1 MSRRNNVLTIVALA
15 FGTICP
21 MVAQRPALAVAA
33 PEIRFEQYQMSNGL
47 QVILH
52 EDHKLPIVAV
62 NIWYHVGP
70 ANERAGRTGFAHLF
84 EHMMLQGSRNLG
96 EQTQVPFLE
105 SVGATDINAT
115 TSFDRTNYFETVPSN
130 QLETTLWMESDR
142 MGFLLDTLSRERL
155 VNQRDVVRNERRR
168 GEDSPY
174 GVVDEALY
182 HQLFPKGHPYYAD
195 VMGSHADIESARL
208 ADVRQFFRDFYAPNN
223 ATLVLAGDFDPAA
236 ARVLVEKYFGSLPV
250 GPAAA
255 SAFVATPLITAERR
269 AVVTDT
275 VQHPKIIL
283 GWLAPS
289 AFKSGDAEAE
299 IAARILGGGD
309 SSRLYRELVLNRRL
323 AQSASCDHTPL
334 ALAST
339 FSCELVANEGV
350 TAEKL
355 EAEAEKIIARFQQDG
370 PTGAELEQARNT
382 VLTKLVS
389 CSEDLG
395 DGNSHGELTQL
406 ANMLNRYNQY
416 TGDPGYLPR
425 DVSRYEAVTAK
436 SVRALAA
443 ATLGQNQR
451 VVIYGLPGKKILFD
465 VPRSSDD
472 TDANVKVAPSHPQE
486 FYTAQAW
493 RAIRPKLGA
502 EPALK
507 LPQPQI
513 LTLDNGLTI
522 YLVER
527 HDRPVVA
534 MQLLTLAGTGAN
546 PAHRAGLAC
555 LTASLLTEGTS
566 TRTSAQIAGE
576 AALLGS
582 ELESSCDANAASLGM
597 TLLTSHAAA
606 GMALIAD
613 VAMHPRLASKDL
625 ARLLDER
632 KNKLLSLQDSPRAT
646 ANRAAL
652 LALYSPEDPYGYDQ
666 LGTERSLNGLT
677 HDEVADFYAN
687 HYGPRISMLAL
698 AGDLTAADARKLA
711 QEAFGKW
718 RSMAKPQPA
727 PAAPAETAR
736 RVLIIDRPGAP
747 LTTLQAL
754 APGLAREAAD
764 YPEASVMIAA
774 LGGQFSSRIYTNLR
788 EVHGYAYWTS
798 TDFRFQRGGGLFSF
812 RAQVRADVTA
822 PAIEQFF
829 AEMEGIH
836 TNPLTAVELN
846 NAKNS
851 LVRSLRANFE
861 GNYSTIHQLATLWLY
876 HLSADD
882 LSKLP
887 ERIQSVNDAGAQRAA
902 ERYIHAKNTLL
913 VVVGDKSK
921 FETALRALELGPI
934 AIATVNDE
942 QEESD
947 K

>member
-1 MSRRNNVLTIVALA
+1 
-15 FGTICP
+15 
-21 MVAQRPALAVAA
+21 MVAQRQTLAVAA
-33 PEIRFEQYQMSNGL
+33 PEIRYEQFRMSNGL

-70 ANERAGRTGFAHLF
+70 ASERAGRTGFAHLF

-168 GEDSPY
+168 WEDSPY
-174 GVVDEALY
+174 GVVDEELY
-182 HQLFPKGHPYYAD
+182 HQLFPKGHPYHAD
-195 VMGSHADIESARL
+195 VMGSHADIEAARL

-236 ARVLVEKYFGSLPV
+236 ARALVEKYFGPLPV
-250 GPAAA
+250 GPAVA
-255 SAFVATPLITAERR
+255 SAFVATPPITTERR

-275 VQHPKIIL
+275 EQYPKVIL
-283 GWLAPS
+283 GWLVPS

-309 SSRLYRELVLNRRL
+309 SSRLYRELVLNQRL
-323 AQSASCDHTPL
+323 AQSASCEHTSL

-339 FSCELVANEGV
+339 FSCELVANDGV

-355 EAEAEKIIARFQQDG
+355 EADAEKIIARFQQDG
-370 PTGAELEQARNT
+370 PTTAELEQARNT
-382 VLTKLVS
+382 ILTKLAS
-389 CSEDLG
+389 GSEDLG

-406 ANMLNRYNQY
+406 ANTLNRYNQY

-425 DVSRYEAVTAK
+425 DVARYEAVTAK

-451 VVIYGLPGKKILFD
+451 VVIHGIPGKKILFD
-465 VPRSSDD
+465 VPRSPDD
-472 TDANVKVAPSHPQE
+472 TDANVKVVPSHLAE
-486 FYTAQAW
+486 FYAAQAW
-493 RAIRPKLGA
+493 RATRPKPGA

-513 LTLDNGLTI
+513 LTLENGLTI

-546 PAHRAGLAC
+546 PVHRAGLAC
-555 LTASLLTEGTS
+555 LTATLLTEGTS
-566 TRTSAQIAGE
+566 TSTRTSERIASE

-597 TLLTSHAAA
+597 TLLTPHAGA
-606 GMALIAD
+606 GMELIAD
-613 VAMHPRLASKDL
+613 VAMQPRLATKDL
-625 ARLLDER
+625 EQLLYER
-632 KNKLLSLQDSPRAT
+632 KNKLLSLQNSPRAT
-646 ANRAAL
+646 ANRTAL
-652 LALYSPEDPYGYDQ
+652 LALYGPESPYGYDQ
-666 LGTERSLNGLT
+666 LGTEKSLNGLT
-677 HDEVADFYAN
+677 REEVSGFYAN
-687 HYGPRISMLAL
+687 HYGPRTSMLAL
-698 AGDLTAADARKLA
+698 AGDLTAADAGKLA
-711 QEAFGKW
+711 QKVFGKW
-718 RSMAKPQPA
+718 SSMARPQPVLA
-727 PAAPAETAR
+727 VPAETAR

-747 LTTLQAL
+747 QTTLQAL
-754 APGLAREAAD
+754 ASGQAREADD
-764 YPEASVMIAA
+764 YPEAAVMIAA

-798 TDFRFQRGGGLFSF
+798 TGFRFQRGGGPFSF

-836 TNPLTAVELN
+836 TNPLTAVELS

-851 LVRSLRANFE
+851 LVRSLLANFE
-861 GNYSTIHQLATLWLY
+861 SNNSTIDQLATLWLY

-887 ERIQSVNDAGAQRAA
+887 ERIQAVDAAGAQRAG

-913 VVVGDKSK
+913 VVVGDKNK
-921 FETALRALELGPI
+921 FETALRALKLGPV
-934 AIATVNDE
+934 AVATSNKE
-942 QEESD
+942 QEKSD